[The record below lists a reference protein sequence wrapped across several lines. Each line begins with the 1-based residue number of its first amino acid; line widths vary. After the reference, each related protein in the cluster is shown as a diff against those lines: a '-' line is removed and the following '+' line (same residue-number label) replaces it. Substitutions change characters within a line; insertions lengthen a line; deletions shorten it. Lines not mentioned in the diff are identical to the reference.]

1 MLLAVHGAGRGRSSF
16 YELPPSPRRWC
27 PQAAYYAPATAAAAA
42 LTFELAMPTWPEL
55 SPDSS
60 IIVVSI

>member
-1 MLLAVHGAGRGRSSF
+1 MGSAAADHRSMNRRCRRA
-16 YELPPSPRRWC
+16 PST
-27 PQAAYYAPATAAAAA
+27 PQAAYYAPAAAAAAA

>member
-1 MLLAVHGAGRGRSSF
+1 MLLVRVACRGRSSF
-16 YELPPSPRRWC
+16 YEPPPSRRRAASAL
-27 PQAAYYAPATAAAAA
+27 QAAYYAPAAAAA

>member
-1 MLLAVHGAGRGRSSF
+1 MGPAAVDHRSMN
-16 YELPPSPRRWC
+16 RRRRHRRRAATV
-27 PQAAYYAPATAAAAA
+27 PQAAYYEPAGAAAAAA

>member
-1 MLLAVHGAGRGRSSF
+1 MGSAAADHRSMN
-16 YELPPSPRRWC
+16 RRC
-27 PQAAYYAPATAAAAA
+27 RRAASTPQAAYYAPAAAAAAAA

>member
-1 MLLAVHGAGRGRSSF
+1 MGPAAVNHRSMKRRRRRRRRRLAATTT
-16 YELPPSPRRWC
+16 PT
-27 PQAAYYAPATAAAAA
+27 AYYAPAAAAA

>member
-1 MLLAVHGAGRGRSSF
+1 MN
-16 YELPPSPRRWC
+16 RRRRRAASAL
-27 PQAAYYAPATAAAAA
+27 QAAYYAPAAAAA